1 MNKNTAEAIDKK
13 RRAWT
18 KLRHCNN
25 TVNCEKYKFH
35 RNQCT
40 NSIRIAKH
48 EYEKNI
54 CLNVKD
60 KPKVFWSYI
69 KSKSKTRDKICDLMQ
84 EDGELTSNNKEKAE
98 VLNKFFSSVFT
109 RENTDNVPEMPDRQF
124 ENILDNI
131 TITPEEVLKKLFN
144 LNPSKAAGPDGLHC
158 KLLYELRDF
167 LCEPLAR
174 FFNRSLQDGE
184 VPDQWRQAHVSPIFK
199 KGDKK
204 QAENYRPVSLTCV
217 VCKVMESIVRDKLM
231 LQMERNNLF
240 SKDQFGFRSGYSCVT
255 QLLHVLEE
263 WSKALDSYEQID
275 VIYLDFRKA
284 FDTVA
289 HERLAN

>member
-1 MNKNTAEAIDKK
+1 MREVLRKPTWEFDHLESIDDIWNLFSDRLCQIITDLIPQSNSVHSFKKPWMNKNTAEAIDKK

-35 RNQCT
+35 QCT

-98 VLNKFFSSVFT
+98 VLNKFSSSVST
-109 RENTDNVPEMPDRQF
+109 RENTENVPEMPDRQF
-124 ENILDNI
+124 ESILDNI

-158 KLLYELRDF
+158 KLLYELHDF

-184 VPDQWRQAHVSPIFK
+184 VPDQWRQAHVSPIYK

-217 VCKVMESIVRDKLM
+217 VCKVMESIVREKT
-231 LQMERNNLF
+231 N
-240 SKDQFGFRSGYSCVT
+240 
-255 QLLHVLEE
+255 
-263 WSKALDSYEQID
+263 ASYG
-275 VIYLDFRKA
+275 K
-284 FDTVA
+284 
-289 HERLAN
+289 

>member
-1 MNKNTAEAIDKK
+1 M
-13 RRAWT
+13 
-18 KLRHCNN
+18 
-25 TVNCEKYKFH
+25 
-35 RNQCT
+35 
-40 NSIRIAKH
+40 
-48 EYEKNI
+48 
-54 CLNVKD
+54 KD

-109 RENTDNVPEMPDRQF
+109 REKTDNVPVMPDRQF

-204 QAENYRPVSLTCV
+204 QAENYQPVSLTCV
-217 VCKVMESIVRDKLM
+217 VCKIMESIVRDKLM
-231 LQMERNNLF
+231 LHMESNNLF

-263 WSKALDSYEQID
+263 
-275 VIYLDFRKA
+275 
-284 FDTVA
+284 
-289 HERLAN
+289 